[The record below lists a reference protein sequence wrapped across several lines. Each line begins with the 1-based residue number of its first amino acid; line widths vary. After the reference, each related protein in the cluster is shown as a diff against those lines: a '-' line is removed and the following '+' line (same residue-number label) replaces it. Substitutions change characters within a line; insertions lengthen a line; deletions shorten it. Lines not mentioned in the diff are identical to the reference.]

1 MCPIVARAIF
11 GTIWARRLSCCW
23 RACESGRR
31 RGDVSTY
38 ALMPIGYPRGNLGSL
53 SRRPVGEVA
62 YADSWV
68 PFGGMAERQTDPP
81 PRGQMRLIAGL
92 SNDRTRS

>member
-1 MCPIVARAIF
+1 VPHRARAIF

>member
-1 MCPIVARAIF
+1 MCPIIARAIF

-38 ALMPIGYPRGNLGSL
+38 ALMPIGYPRGNFGSL

-62 YADSWV
+62 YADSWGAV
-68 PFGGMAERQTDPP
+68 WRDG
-81 PRGQMRLIAGL
+81 
-92 SNDRTRS
+92 